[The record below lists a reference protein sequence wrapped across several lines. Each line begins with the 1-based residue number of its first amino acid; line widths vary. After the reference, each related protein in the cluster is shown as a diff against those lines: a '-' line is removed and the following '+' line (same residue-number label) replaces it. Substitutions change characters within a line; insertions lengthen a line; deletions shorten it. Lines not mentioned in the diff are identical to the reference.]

1 MDSACM
7 NGIKA
12 AAAMAL
18 VMISMPALAQKPAG
32 APDGWPARPV
42 RVLIGLAPGGGVDV
56 ITRAVS
62 QKLSDK
68 WATGVVVENRPTAGG
83 VAAMDAVAQAA
94 PDGYTWLASGSQ
106 LELTVVFRRVKFDVM
121 NSYQPVVQ
129 MTSSPYVLVVPV
141 SLPAR
146 SVKELIELARAKPG
160 QLNYGTAG
168 PGSSGHLGH
177 ELFNSMAG
185 VKMTHIPYKGSGA
198 VLPDLIAGRVQLG
211 FLSTLGAVSQVKN
224 GTLRALG
231 VTSRQR
237 IAGFPDVPTIAESAG
252 PGFEGF
258 DWGNNYGLFVP
269 IKTPAVIVNA
279 INADVTQ
286 ALHQPDMAARLAAD
300 GATAPGPH
308 PPSQYRARVEENI
321 ARWAGV
327 VKASG
332 LMPDS

>member
-1 MDSACM
+1 MTSIAQSLFFM
-7 NGIKA
+7 LFTLLA
-12 AAAMAL
+12 AP
-18 VMISMPALAQKPAG
+18 VLAQKPPG
-32 APDGWPARPV
+32 LPGGFPAKPV
-42 RVLIGLAPGGGVDV
+42 RVLIGLSPGGGVDV
-56 ITRAVS
+56 ITRAVT

-68 WATGVVVENRPTAGG
+68 WGVALVVENRPTAGG

-121 NSYQPVVQ
+121 KSYEPVVQ

-141 SLPAR
+141 ALPVK
-146 SVKELIELARAKPG
+146 SVKDLVELARARPG

-177 ELFNSMAG
+177 ELFNSLAG
-185 VKMTHIPYKGSGA
+185 VKMTHVPYKGSGA

-231 VTSRQR
+231 VTGRER
-237 IAGFPDVPTIAESAG
+237 VAGFPDVPTIAESGVAG
-252 PGFEGF
+252 LENFE
-258 DWGNNYGLFVP
+258 WGNNYGLFVH
-269 IKTPAVIVNA
+269 IRTPAAIVNA
-279 INADVTQ
+279 INREVTGV
-286 ALHQPDMAARLAAD
+286 LHQPDMAARLAAD
-300 GATAPGPH
+300 GAEAPGPH

-321 ARWAGV
+321 ARWTAV
-327 VKASG
+327 VKSSG